1 MVYLSLDKAYITA
14 GEPFKLGLTDPD
26 GSLGDTFN
34 YELSG
39 PGITVDNFIGET
51 SLSGTITLGNN
62 NTGFKI
68 FTTSIDFPA
77 GDDYV
82 TLTISSDS
90 ALNDMELKVYSSYHY
105 QTLDTKISLT
115 DTFDIWRKKT
125 NSFIARLD
133 SIENSTNELRVQTII
148 ANGIDD
154 TYTLNFT
161 VNGTNPYFFDV
172 NIDGITQNPL
182 DAYTIDDVNNSI
194 VFSEVPPEDS
204 EIFISHQYSLGAA
217 FTEITDDLNILGNL
231 SVGEEL
237 TIDSLSSNPINVN
250 TTLTDFET
258 RLAELEFVPVDIS
271 SFTVSPSTTLYE
283 YAANTNYNLTFNWAV
298 NKTPDTLSL
307 ASPFSSPSIAAED
320 TSYIEPAF
328 AVTNTTGAESSYTW
342 TLSVTDTQGSD
353 SSSKTIRWVYPFF
366 YGEDTSDLSGGTGIE
381 NLTKSVSRKG
391 DKTFGINATNEFI
404 YFAYPATYGNLSTIL
419 DGNGFD
425 VTSSFTKY
433 TANVT
438 PPVSGVA
445 RSYNIYKSNSVTTI
459 NQNFQFK
466 F

>member
-1 MVYLSLDKAYITA
+1 MVYLSLDKTYVVA
-14 GEPFKLGLTDPD
+14 GESFRLGLTNPD

-34 YELSG
+34 YTLSG
-39 PGITVDNFIGET
+39 PGITADNFIGET
-51 SLSGTITLGNN
+51 SLSGTITLGIN
-62 NTGFKI
+62 NTGFRT
-68 FTTSIDFPA
+68 FTTSTDFPT

-90 ALNDMELKVYSSYHY
+90 ALNDMKLKVYSSYHY

-148 ANGIDD
+148 ANGTDD
-154 TYTLNFT
+154 TYTLSFT
-161 VNGTNPYFFDV
+161 IGSTNPYFFDV

-182 DAYTIDDVNNSI
+182 DAYTIDDTNNAI
-194 VFSEVPPEDS
+194 VFSEVPPEDA
-204 EIFISHQYSLGAA
+204 EISITHQYSFGAT
-217 FTEITDDLNILGNL
+217 FTEITDDLSILGNL

-237 TIDSLSSNPINVN
+237 TISTTSTPINVN
-250 TTLTDFET
+250 TTIADFES
-258 RLAELEFVPVDIS
+258 RLADLEFVPIDIT
-271 SFTVSPSTTLYE
+271 SFNSAPSTPIYE
-283 YAANTNYNLTFNWAV
+283 YGGSTNYNLTFNWAV

-307 ASPFSSPSIAAED
+307 SSPFSSPSLVAED
-320 TSYIEPAF
+320 TSYVEPAF

-342 TLSVTDTQGSD
+342 ILTATDTKGSD
-353 SSSKTIRWVYPFF
+353 NATKTIRWVYPFF
-366 YGEDTSDLSGGTGIE
+366 YGEDSNDLSGGTGIE
-381 NLTKSVSRKG
+381 TLTKSISRKG
-391 DKTFGINATNEFI
+391 DKTLGINATNEFI
-404 YFAYPATYGNLSTIL
+404 YFAYPASYGNLSIIL
-419 DGNGFD
+419 DGNGFN
-425 VTSSFTKY
+425 VTSSFTKH